1 MITVNKNFYINNKW
15 QQKYLKLA
23 KTLQEDNTACYSRSV
38 AVVLVSEDNRI
49 ISLGYNGSVCR
60 NVAN

>member
-1 MITVNKNFYINNKW
+1 MNEEFYLNLKW

-23 KTLQEDNTACYSRSV
+23 KVLKEDNTACYSRSV

-49 ISLGYNGSVCR
+49 ISLGYNGSICR